1 MITISVASCSPLTLA
16 MTPRTYLTGAPVG
29 TRLLLTVV
37 DLHLTVCPHEAAGTV
52 TGVAALAGVLTDPSI
67 STGRVVGAVVQV
79 YKTHRNVSNKALV
92 VNGEHLNVLE
102 KTSC

>member
-1 MITISVASCSPLTLA
+1 MITISVASRPPLTLA

-52 TGVAALAGVLTDPSI
+52 TGVAALAGVLTDRSI
-67 STGRVVGAVVQV
+67 PTPLKLCLLSQCGSVYSSVTIAVYELCQ
-79 YKTHRNVSNKALV
+79 
-92 VNGEHLNVLE
+92 
-102 KTSC
+102 

>member
-1 MITISVASCSPLTLA
+1 MKITISVASCSPLTLA

-37 DLHLTVCPHEAAGTV
+37 DFHLTVCPHEAAGTV

-79 YKTHRNVSNKALV
+79 YKTHRNVSNLTKL
-92 VNGEHLNVLE
+92 
-102 KTSC
+102 